1 MNLDLYILLQRY
13 LYTNK
18 KLETAVFER
27 DFSDDEKNSVNFLIN
42 EINNHVTSFFEKGST
57 E

>member
-18 KLETAVFER
+18 KLETAVFEG
-27 DFSDDEKNSVNFLIN
+27 DFSDEEKNSVNSLIN
-42 EINNHVTSFFEKGST
+42 EINNHVTSFFEKDST